1 MFNPNIRF
9 WPSYYKIIEKKTLKA
24 SSYDFESHNIIQ
36 WLFIINCM
44 LCSNVYF
51 MLYSEV
57 VTLLVIVLFL
67 SCHPNNETKE
77 HINTIIKLLKANCT
91 WL

>member
-1 MFNPNIRF
+1 
-9 WPSYYKIIEKKTLKA
+9 
-24 SSYDFESHNIIQ
+24 
-36 WLFIINCM
+36 
-44 LCSNVYF
+44 

-57 VTLLVIVLFL
+57 VTLLLVVLFL

-77 HINTIIKLLKANCT
+77 HINTIIKLLKAKCT